1 MMAALCTHLQIEWG
15 SVLILS
21 RSSQSCSLRTIRVL
35 LLFAIP
41 ILLPFENCAAFAG
54 SG

>member
-1 MMAALCTHLQIEWG
+1 MMVALCTCLRIEWG

-21 RSSQSCSLRTIRVL
+21 RRSRSCSLRTLRVQ
-35 LLFAIP
+35 LLFAILV
-41 ILLPFENCAAFAG
+41 LLPYENRTAFAG